1 MDNEIVFKSIVSYIL
16 SKDNKLSKEKVREII
31 CVADIH
37 HFILYGRTI
46 SDIFINDGEYKFDNK
61 ILNSVWGD
69 IEKEYEEIDLY
80 LSISD
85 KDCLDLAIN
94 RQGIDSF
101 QRFFNKIEM

>member
-1 MDNEIVFKSIVSYIL
+1 MDSEIVFKSMVSYIL
-16 SKDNKLSKEKVREII
+16 YKNNKLSKEEVKEII
-31 CVADIH
+31 CVADVH

-69 IEKEYEEIDLY
+69 IEKEYEDLY
-80 LSISD
+80 LSLSD

-94 RQGIDSF
+94 RQEIDSF